1 VLLTALA
8 ENENR
13 INGYK
18 IGVDGYL
25 VKPFDPSLLKTRI
38 DNILKNHFDL
48 KQKFSGEVESD
59 VLTLA
64 HSQIDIELV
73 TKIKNLIEENIDDP
87 ELSSSFICKELGLS
101 SSKLYRKITE
111 LTDLSPNEF
120 IKTIRLKKSAHLL
133 RTRNYNVSEV
143 ADMVGFKD
151 PFYFSKCFK
160 KQFGRSPSALIK

>member
-1 VLLTALA
+1 
-8 ENENR
+8 
-13 INGYK
+13 
-18 IGVDGYL
+18 
-25 VKPFDPSLLKTRI
+25 
-38 DNILKNHFDL
+38 
-48 KQKFSGEVESD
+48 

-133 RTRNYNVSEV
+133 RSRNYNVSEV

>member
-1 VLLTALA
+1 M
-8 ENENR
+8 
-13 INGYK
+13 
-18 IGVDGYL
+18 
-25 VKPFDPSLLKTRI
+25 
-38 DNILKNHFDL
+38 
-48 KQKFSGEVESD
+48 ESD

-64 HSQIDIELV
+64 HSQIDIELI
-73 TKIKNLIEENIDDP
+73 TKIKDLIEENIDHP

-120 IKTIRLKKSAHLL
+120 IKTLRLKKSAHLL

-160 KQFGRSPSALIK
+160 KQFGRPPSTLIK